1 MTSTPSASG
10 AAGSPGVA
18 VIGYAFMG
26 KAHSHAWRN
35 VAALH
40 PGAPGVR
47 QQVLVGRDADAVAAA
62 AAQYG
67 WAEAATDWREVLE
80 RDDIDI
86 VDVCVPGHL
95 HAEVAIAALE
105 AGKHVVAEKPLA
117 NTLAE
122 AEKMVATARA
132 ARERGV
138 HSMVGFNYRRVPAL
152 ALARQHVAAGRLGEI
167 RQVRVSYLQ
176 DWLAD
181 ADAPMTWRLRREL
194 AGSGALGD
202 LGSHAVDQVRYLLGQ
217 EVTEV
222 NAHTRTFVPQ
232 RLGAAGPED
241 VTVDDAAWGTLHTS
255 GGAVVSLE
263 VSRMATARKNAL
275 AVEVYGS
282 TGALRFDLESL
293 NHLDVCLDGADT
305 FARQLVTEPG
315 DPYIDG
321 WWPPGH
327 VLGWDA
333 TFTNQAAD
341 FLTALAAGREPTPS
355 FEDGLAVQRVLA
367 AIEAS
372 AAQGGACTRVETG
385 LGEAPDSPVA
395 PASSLDVAPA
405 PAAKSVRTGHGAG
418 PGAGPVAALT
428 APLTAPLDASM
439 AAPLAAPLDTG
450 REHP

>member
-1 MTSTPSASG
+1 VTSTPSASG
-10 AAGSPGVA
+10 SAGSPGVA

-35 VAALH
+35 AAALH
-40 PGAPGVR
+40 PGAPSAR
-47 QQVLVGRDADAVAAA
+47 RQVLVGRDADAVAAA
-62 AAQYG
+62 ADQYG
-67 WAEAATDWREVLE
+67 WAESATDWHEVLE

-105 AGKHVVAEKPLA
+105 AGKHVIAEKPLA

-122 AEKMVATARA
+122 AEKMVVTAKA
-132 ARERGV
+132 ARELGV
-138 HSMVGFNYRRVPAL
+138 QSMVGFNYRRVPAL
-152 ALARQHVAAGRLGEI
+152 ALARQHVAAGRIGEV

-202 LGSHAVDQVRYLLGQ
+202 LASHAIDQVRYLTGH
-217 EVTEV
+217 EVTAV
-222 NAHTRTFVPQ
+222 NAMTQTFVPQ
-232 RLGAAGPED
+232 RAGASGMED
-241 VTVDDAAWGTLHTS
+241 VTVDDAAWSTMRTDR
-255 GGAVVSLE
+255 GAVVSLE
-263 VSRMATARKNAL
+263 VSRMASARKNAL
-275 AVEVYGS
+275 EIEVYGS

-293 NHLDVCLDGADT
+293 NNLDVALDGAST
-305 FARQLVTEPG
+305 FCRQLVTDPG

-333 TFTNQAAD
+333 TFTNQVSD
-341 FLTALAAGREPTPS
+341 FLTALATGQEPTPS

-372 AAQGGACTRVETG
+372 AAQAGSCVEVEQG
-385 LGEAPDSPVA
+385 II
-395 PASSLDVAPA
+395 
-405 PAAKSVRTGHGAG
+405 
-418 PGAGPVAALT
+418 
-428 APLTAPLDASM
+428 
-439 AAPLAAPLDTG
+439 
-450 REHP
+450 

>member
-1 MTSTPSASG
+1 VTSTPSASG

-35 VAALH
+35 VAALR

-62 AAQYG
+62 AGQYG
-67 WAEAATDWREVLE
+67 WTESATDWREVLD

-105 AGKHVVAEKPLA
+105 AGKHVIAEKPLA
-117 NTLAE
+117 NTMAE
-122 AEKMVATARA
+122 AEKMVATAKA

-152 ALARQHVAAGRLGEI
+152 ALAQRHIAEGRLGDV

-181 ADAPMTWRLRREL
+181 DAAPMTWRLRREL

-202 LGSHAVDQVRYLLGQ
+202 LASHAVDQVRFLLGQ
-217 EVTEV
+217 EVTAV
-222 NAHTRTFVPQ
+222 NAITHTFVPQ
-232 RLGAAGPED
+232 RTGADGPEE
-241 VTVDDAAWGTLHTS
+241 VTVDDAAWGTLRTD

-263 VSRMATARKNAL
+263 VTRMATARKNAL
-275 AVEVYGS
+275 GIEVYGS
-282 TGALRFDLESL
+282 NGALRFDLESL
-293 NHLDVCLDGADT
+293 NHLDVCLDGADS
-305 FARQLVTEPG
+305 FSRELVTEQD

-333 TFTNQAAD
+333 TFTNQASD
-341 FLTALAAGREPTPS
+341 FLAALAAGREPTPS
-355 FEDGLAVQRVLA
+355 FEDGIAVQRVLA

-372 AAQGGACTRVETG
+372 SARGGSCVEVDG
-385 LGEAPDSPVA
+385 
-395 PASSLDVAPA
+395 
-405 PAAKSVRTGHGAG
+405 G
-418 PGAGPVAALT
+418 PI
-428 APLTAPLDASM
+428 
-439 AAPLAAPLDTG
+439 
-450 REHP
+450 

>member
-35 VAALH
+35 VAALR

-62 AAQYG
+62 AGQYG
-67 WAEAATDWREVLE
+67 WAESATDWRAVLD
-80 RDDIDI
+80 RDDIDV

-105 AGKHVVAEKPLA
+105 AGKHVIAEKPLA
-117 NTLAE
+117 NTMAE
-122 AEKMVATARA
+122 AEKMVATAKA

-152 ALARQHVAAGRLGEI
+152 ALARRHIADGRLGQV

-176 DWLAD
+176 DWLVDD
-181 ADAPMTWRLRREL
+181 AAPMTWRLRREL

-202 LGSHAVDQVRYLLGQ
+202 LASHAVDQVRFLLGQ
-217 EVTEV
+217 EVTAV
-222 NAHTRTFVPQ
+222 NAVTHTFVPQ
-232 RLGAAGPED
+232 RTGADGPEE
-241 VTVDDAAWGTLHTS
+241 VTVDDAAWSTLRTD

-263 VSRMATARKNAL
+263 VTRMATARKNAL
-275 AVEVYGS
+275 GIEVYGS
-282 TGALRFDLESL
+282 DGALRFDLESL

-305 FARQLVTEPG
+305 FSRHLVTEQD

-333 TFTNQAAD
+333 TFTNQASD
-341 FLTALAAGREPTPS
+341 FLVALAEGREPTPS
-355 FEDGLAVQRVLA
+355 FEDGIAVQRVLA

-372 AAQGGACTRVETG
+372 SARGGSCVEVDG
-385 LGEAPDSPVA
+385 
-395 PASSLDVAPA
+395 
-405 PAAKSVRTGHGAG
+405 G
-418 PGAGPVAALT
+418 PI
-428 APLTAPLDASM
+428 
-439 AAPLAAPLDTG
+439 
-450 REHP
+450 

>member
-35 VAALH
+35 VAALR

-62 AAQYG
+62 AGQYG
-67 WAEAATDWREVLE
+67 WTESATDWREVLD

-105 AGKHVVAEKPLA
+105 AGKHVIAEKPLA
-117 NTLAE
+117 NTMAE
-122 AEKMVATARA
+122 AEKMVATAKA

-152 ALARQHVAAGRLGEI
+152 ALAQRHIAEGRLGDV

-181 ADAPMTWRLRREL
+181 DAAPMTWRLRREL

-202 LGSHAVDQVRYLLGQ
+202 LASHAVDQVRFLLGQ
-217 EVTEV
+217 EVTAV
-222 NAHTRTFVPQ
+222 NAITHTFVPQ
-232 RLGAAGPED
+232 RTGADGPEE
-241 VTVDDAAWGTLHTS
+241 VTVDDAAWGTLRTD

-263 VSRMATARKNAL
+263 VTRMATARKNAL
-275 AVEVYGS
+275 GIEVYGS
-282 TGALRFDLESL
+282 NGALRFDLESL
-293 NHLDVCLDGADT
+293 NHLDVCLDGADS
-305 FARQLVTEPG
+305 FSRELVTEQD

-341 FLTALAAGREPTPS
+341 FLAALAAGREPTPS
-355 FEDGLAVQRVLA
+355 FEDGIAVQRVLA

-372 AAQGGACTRVETG
+372 SARGGSCVEVDG
-385 LGEAPDSPVA
+385 
-395 PASSLDVAPA
+395 
-405 PAAKSVRTGHGAG
+405 G
-418 PGAGPVAALT
+418 PI
-428 APLTAPLDASM
+428 
-439 AAPLAAPLDTG
+439 
-450 REHP
+450 

>member
-35 VAALH
+35 VAALR

-62 AAQYG
+62 AGQYG
-67 WAEAATDWREVLE
+67 WTESATDWREVLD

-105 AGKHVVAEKPLA
+105 AGKHVIAEKPLA
-117 NTLAE
+117 NTMAE
-122 AEKMVATARA
+122 AEKMVATAKA

-152 ALARQHVAAGRLGEI
+152 ALAKRHIAAGRLGDV

-176 DWLAD
+176 DWLVDD
-181 ADAPMTWRLRREL
+181 AAPMTWRLRREL

-202 LGSHAVDQVRYLLGQ
+202 LASHAVDQVRFLLGQ
-217 EVTEV
+217 EVTAV
-222 NAHTRTFVPQ
+222 NAITHTFVPQ
-232 RLGAAGPED
+232 RTGADGPEE
-241 VTVDDAAWGTLHTS
+241 VTVDDAAWGTLRTD

-263 VSRMATARKNAL
+263 VTRMATARKNAL
-275 AVEVYGS
+275 GIEVYGS
-282 TGALRFDLESL
+282 NGALRFDLESL
-293 NHLDVCLDGADT
+293 NHLDVCLDGADS
-305 FARQLVTEPG
+305 FSRELVTEQD

-333 TFTNQAAD
+333 TFTNQASD
-341 FLTALAAGREPTPS
+341 FLAALAAGREPTPS
-355 FEDGLAVQRVLA
+355 FEDGIAVQRVLA

-372 AAQGGACTRVETG
+372 SARGGSCVEVDG
-385 LGEAPDSPVA
+385 
-395 PASSLDVAPA
+395 
-405 PAAKSVRTGHGAG
+405 G
-418 PGAGPVAALT
+418 PI
-428 APLTAPLDASM
+428 
-439 AAPLAAPLDTG
+439 
-450 REHP
+450 

>member
-35 VAALH
+35 VAALR

-62 AAQYG
+62 AGQYG
-67 WAEAATDWREVLE
+67 WTESATDWREVLD

-105 AGKHVVAEKPLA
+105 AGKHVIAEKPLA
-117 NTLAE
+117 NTMAE
-122 AEKMVATARA
+122 AEKMVATAKA

-152 ALARQHVAAGRLGEI
+152 ALAQRHIAEGRLGDV

-181 ADAPMTWRLRREL
+181 DAAPMTWRLRREL

-202 LGSHAVDQVRYLLGQ
+202 LASHAVDQVRFLLGQ
-217 EVTEV
+217 EVTAV
-222 NAHTRTFVPQ
+222 NAITHTFVPQ
-232 RLGAAGPED
+232 RTGADGPEE
-241 VTVDDAAWGTLHTS
+241 VTVDDAAWGTLRTD

-263 VSRMATARKNAL
+263 VTRMATARKNAL
-275 AVEVYGS
+275 GIEVYGS
-282 TGALRFDLESL
+282 NGALRFDLESL
-293 NHLDVCLDGADT
+293 NHLDVCLDGADS
-305 FARQLVTEPG
+305 FNRELVTEQD

-327 VLGWDA
+327 VLGWDS
-333 TFTNQAAD
+333 TFTNQASD
-341 FLTALAAGREPTPS
+341 FLAALAAGREPTPS

-372 AAQGGACTRVETG
+372 SARGGSCVEVDG
-385 LGEAPDSPVA
+385 
-395 PASSLDVAPA
+395 
-405 PAAKSVRTGHGAG
+405 G
-418 PGAGPVAALT
+418 PI
-428 APLTAPLDASM
+428 
-439 AAPLAAPLDTG
+439 
-450 REHP
+450 

>member
-35 VAALH
+35 VAALR

-62 AAQYG
+62 AGQYG
-67 WAEAATDWREVLE
+67 WAESATDWRAVLD
-80 RDDIDI
+80 RDDIDV

-105 AGKHVVAEKPLA
+105 AGKHVIAEKPLA
-117 NTLAE
+117 NTMAE
-122 AEKMVATARA
+122 AEKMVATAKA

-152 ALARQHVAAGRLGEI
+152 ALARRHIADGRLGQV

-176 DWLAD
+176 DWLVD
-181 ADAPMTWRLRREL
+181 DSAPMTWRLRREL

-202 LGSHAVDQVRYLLGQ
+202 LASHAVDQVRFLLGQ
-217 EVTEV
+217 EVTAV
-222 NAHTRTFVPQ
+222 NAVTHTFVPQ
-232 RLGAAGPED
+232 RTGADGPEE
-241 VTVDDAAWGTLHTS
+241 VTVDDAAWSTLRTD

-263 VSRMATARKNAL
+263 VTRMATARKNAL
-275 AVEVYGS
+275 GIEVYGS
-282 TGALRFDLESL
+282 DGALRFDLESL
-293 NHLDVCLDGADT
+293 NHLDVCLDGADS
-305 FARQLVTEPG
+305 FSRHLVTEQD

-341 FLTALAAGREPTPS
+341 FLAALAAGREPTPS
-355 FEDGLAVQRVLA
+355 FEDGIAVQRVLA

-372 AAQGGACTRVETG
+372 SARGGSCVEVDGG
-385 LGEAPDSPVA
+385 LI
-395 PASSLDVAPA
+395 
-405 PAAKSVRTGHGAG
+405 
-418 PGAGPVAALT
+418 
-428 APLTAPLDASM
+428 
-439 AAPLAAPLDTG
+439 
-450 REHP
+450 

>member
-1 MTSTPSASG
+1 VTSTPSASG

-35 VAALH
+35 VAALR

-62 AAQYG
+62 AGQYG
-67 WAEAATDWREVLE
+67 WAESATDWREVLD
-80 RDDIDI
+80 RDDIDV

-105 AGKHVVAEKPLA
+105 AGKHVIAEKPLA
-117 NTLAE
+117 NTMAE

-152 ALARQHVAAGRLGEI
+152 ALARRHVADGRIGQV

-181 ADAPMTWRLRREL
+181 DAAPMTWRLRREL

-202 LGSHAVDQVRYLLGQ
+202 LASHAVDQVRFLLGQ
-217 EVTEV
+217 EVIAV
-222 NAHTRTFVPQ
+222 NAITHTFVPQ
-232 RLGAAGPED
+232 RTGADGPEE
-241 VTVDDAAWGTLHTS
+241 VTVDDAAWGTLRTD

-263 VSRMATARKNAL
+263 VTRMATARKNAL
-275 AVEVYGS
+275 GIEVYGS
-282 TGALRFDLESL
+282 NGALRFDLESL
-293 NHLDVCLDGADT
+293 NHLDVCLDGADS
-305 FARQLVTEPG
+305 FSRELVTEQD

-333 TFTNQAAD
+333 TFTNQASD
-341 FLTALAAGREPTPS
+341 FLAALAAGREPTPS
-355 FEDGLAVQRVLA
+355 FEDGIAVQRVLA

-372 AAQGGACTRVETG
+372 SARGGSCVEVDGG
-385 LGEAPDSPVA
+385 LI
-395 PASSLDVAPA
+395 
-405 PAAKSVRTGHGAG
+405 
-418 PGAGPVAALT
+418 
-428 APLTAPLDASM
+428 
-439 AAPLAAPLDTG
+439 
-450 REHP
+450 

>member
-1 MTSTPSASG
+1 MTTPSR
-10 AAGSPGVA
+10 PPLGVA

-35 VAALH
+35 VAALR

-62 AAQYG
+62 AGQYG
-67 WAEAATDWREVLE
+67 WAESATDWRAVIE
-80 RDDIDI
+80 RDDVDI

-95 HAEVAIAALE
+95 HADVAIAALE
-105 AGKHVVAEKPLA
+105 AGKHVIAEKPLA
-117 NTLAE
+117 NTLGE

-138 HSMVGFNYRRVPAL
+138 QSTVGVNYRRVPAL
-152 ALARQHVAAGRLGEI
+152 ALARRHIAAGRIGDV
-167 RQVRVSYLQ
+167 RQVRIAYLQ

-181 ADAPMTWRLRREL
+181 AAAPMTWRLHREL

-202 LGSHAVDQVRYLLGQ
+202 LASHAVDQVRFLLGQ
-217 EVTEV
+217 EVTGL
-222 NAHTRTFVPQ
+222 NARTETFVRQ
-232 RLGAAGPED
+232 RAGADGPED
-241 VTVDDAAWGTLHTS
+241 VTVDDAAWSTLRTS

-263 VSRMATARKNAL
+263 VSRMATGRKNAL
-275 AVEVYGS
+275 GIEVYGS

-293 NHLDVCLDGADT
+293 NHLDVCLHGADG
-305 FARQLVTEPG
+305 FSRVLVTEPG
-315 DPYIDG
+315 DPYLDG

-327 VLGWDA
+327 LLGWDA

-341 FLTALAAGREPTPS
+341 FLAALAAGEEPTPS

-372 AAQGGACTRVETG
+372 AAQDGSQVSVHVSEKAE
-385 LGEAPDSPVA
+385 LGEGVQ
-395 PASSLDVAPA
+395 V
-405 PAAKSVRTGHGAG
+405 
-418 PGAGPVAALT
+418 
-428 APLTAPLDASM
+428 
-439 AAPLAAPLDTG
+439 
-450 REHP
+450 

>member
-1 MTSTPSASG
+1 VTSTPSASG

-35 VAALH
+35 VAALR

-62 AAQYG
+62 AGQYG
-67 WAEAATDWREVLE
+67 WTESATDWREVLD

-105 AGKHVVAEKPLA
+105 AGKHVIAEKPLA
-117 NTLAE
+117 NTMAE
-122 AEKMVATARA
+122 AEKMVATAQA

-152 ALARQHVAAGRLGEI
+152 ALARRHIADGRLGQV

-176 DWLAD
+176 DWLVD
-181 ADAPMTWRLRREL
+181 DSAPMTWRLRREL

-202 LGSHAVDQVRYLLGQ
+202 LASHAVDQVRFLLGQ
-217 EVTEV
+217 EVTAV
-222 NAHTRTFVPQ
+222 NAVTHTFVPQ
-232 RLGAAGPED
+232 RTGADGPEE
-241 VTVDDAAWGTLHTS
+241 VTVDDAAWSTLRTD

-263 VSRMATARKNAL
+263 VTRMATARKNAL
-275 AVEVYGS
+275 GIEVYGS
-282 TGALRFDLESL
+282 DGALRFDLESL
-293 NHLDVCLDGADT
+293 NHLDVCLDGADS
-305 FARQLVTEPG
+305 FSRHLVTEQD

-341 FLTALAAGREPTPS
+341 FLAALAAGREPTPS

-367 AIEAS
+367 AIETSS
-372 AAQGGACTRVETG
+372 ARSGSCVEV
-385 LGEAPDSPVA
+385 D
-395 PASSLDVAPA
+395 
-405 PAAKSVRTGHGAG
+405 
-418 PGAGPVAALT
+418 
-428 APLTAPLDASM
+428 
-439 AAPLAAPLDTG
+439 G
-450 REHP
+450 RAV

>member
-35 VAALH
+35 VAALR

-62 AAQYG
+62 AGQYG
-67 WAEAATDWREVLE
+67 WTESATDWREVLD

-105 AGKHVVAEKPLA
+105 AGKHVIAEKPLA
-117 NTLAE
+117 NTMAE
-122 AEKMVATARA
+122 AEKMVATAKA

-152 ALARQHVAAGRLGEI
+152 ALAQRHIAEGRLGDV

-181 ADAPMTWRLRREL
+181 DAAPMTWRLRREL

-202 LGSHAVDQVRYLLGQ
+202 LASHAVDQVRFLLGQ
-217 EVTEV
+217 EVTAV
-222 NAHTRTFVPQ
+222 NAITHTFVPQ
-232 RLGAAGPED
+232 RTGADGPEE
-241 VTVDDAAWGTLHTS
+241 VTVDDAAWGTLRTD

-263 VSRMATARKNAL
+263 VTRMATARKNAL
-275 AVEVYGS
+275 GIEVYGS
-282 TGALRFDLESL
+282 NGALRFDLESL
-293 NHLDVCLDGADT
+293 NHLDVCLDGADS
-305 FARQLVTEPG
+305 FSRELVTEQD

-333 TFTNQAAD
+333 TFTNQASD
-341 FLTALAAGREPTPS
+341 FLVALAEGREPTPS
-355 FEDGLAVQRVLA
+355 FEDGIAVQRVLA

-372 AAQGGACTRVETG
+372 SARGGSCVEVDGG
-385 LGEAPDSPVA
+385 LI
-395 PASSLDVAPA
+395 
-405 PAAKSVRTGHGAG
+405 
-418 PGAGPVAALT
+418 
-428 APLTAPLDASM
+428 
-439 AAPLAAPLDTG
+439 
-450 REHP
+450 

>member
-35 VAALH
+35 VAALR

-62 AAQYG
+62 AGQYG
-67 WAEAATDWREVLE
+67 WAESATDWRAVLD
-80 RDDIDI
+80 RDDIDV

-105 AGKHVVAEKPLA
+105 AGKHVIAEKPLA
-117 NTLAE
+117 NTMAE
-122 AEKMVATARA
+122 AEKMVATAKA

-152 ALARQHVAAGRLGEI
+152 ALARRHIADGRLGQV

-176 DWLAD
+176 DWLVD
-181 ADAPMTWRLRREL
+181 DSAPMTWRLRREL

-202 LGSHAVDQVRYLLGQ
+202 LASHAVDQVRFLLGQ
-217 EVTEV
+217 EVTAV
-222 NAHTRTFVPQ
+222 NAVTHTFVPQ
-232 RLGAAGPED
+232 RTGADGPEE
-241 VTVDDAAWGTLHTS
+241 VTVDDAAWSTLRTD

-263 VSRMATARKNAL
+263 VTRMATARKNAL
-275 AVEVYGS
+275 GIEVYGS
-282 TGALRFDLESL
+282 DGALRFDLESL
-293 NHLDVCLDGADT
+293 NHLDVCLDGADS
-305 FARQLVTEPG
+305 FSRHLVTEQD

-341 FLTALAAGREPTPS
+341 FLAALAAGREPTPS

-367 AIEAS
+367 AIETSS
-372 AAQGGACTRVETG
+372 ARSGSCVEV
-385 LGEAPDSPVA
+385 D
-395 PASSLDVAPA
+395 
-405 PAAKSVRTGHGAG
+405 
-418 PGAGPVAALT
+418 
-428 APLTAPLDASM
+428 
-439 AAPLAAPLDTG
+439 G
-450 REHP
+450 RAV

>member
-1 MTSTPSASG
+1 MTSSPSDPSARS
-10 AAGSPGVA
+10 GSPGVA

-35 VAALH
+35 VAALR

-62 AAQYG
+62 ADQYG
-67 WAEAATDWREVLE
+67 WAESATDWHAVLE

-105 AGKHVVAEKPLA
+105 AGKHVIAEKPLA
-117 NTLAE
+117 NTMAE

-152 ALARQHVAAGRLGEI
+152 ALARQHIAAGRLGQV

-181 ADAPMTWRLRREL
+181 EAAPMTWRLRREL

-202 LGSHAVDQVRYLLGQ
+202 LASHAVDQVRFLLGQ
-217 EVTEV
+217 EVSEV
-222 NAHTRTFVPQ
+222 NALTHTFVP
-232 RLGAAGPED
+232 RRAGADGPED
-241 VTVDDAAWGTLHTS
+241 VTVDDAAWSMMRTD

-263 VSRMATARKNAL
+263 VTRMATARKNAL
-275 AVEVYGS
+275 GIEIYGS

-293 NHLDVCLDGADT
+293 NHLDVCLDGADS
-305 FARQLVTEPG
+305 FSRVLATEPH

-341 FLTALAAGREPTPS
+341 FLAALAAGQEPTPS

-367 AIEAS
+367 AIEVS
-372 AAQGGACTRVETG
+372 AARGGSCARVESG
-385 LGEAPDSPVA
+385 V
-395 PASSLDVAPA
+395 
-405 PAAKSVRTGHGAG
+405 
-418 PGAGPVAALT
+418 
-428 APLTAPLDASM
+428 
-439 AAPLAAPLDTG
+439 
-450 REHP
+450 EHL

>member
-1 MTSTPSASG
+1 MTT
-10 AAGSPGVA
+10 SPELGVA

-40 PGAPGVR
+40 PGAPDVR
-47 QQVLVGRDADAVAAA
+47 RQVLVGRDGDAVAAA

-67 WAEAATDWREVLE
+67 WAESATDWHEVLE
-80 RDDIDI
+80 RDDVDV

-95 HAEVAIAALE
+95 HAEVAIAALD
-105 AGKHVVAEKPLA
+105 AGKHVIAEKPLA
-117 NTLAE
+117 NTMAE

-152 ALARQHVAAGRLGEI
+152 ALARQHVAAGRIGDV
-167 RQVRVSYLQ
+167 RQVRIAYLQ

-181 ADAPMTWRLRREL
+181 EAAPMTWRLRREL

-202 LGSHAVDQVRYLLGQ
+202 LASHAVDQVRFLLGQ
-217 EVTEV
+217 EVTGV
-222 NAHTRTFVPQ
+222 NARTETFV
-232 RLGAAGPED
+232 RRREGADGPED
-241 VTVDDAAWGTLHTS
+241 VTVDDAAWSTLTTS

-263 VSRMATARKNAL
+263 VSRMASARKNAL
-275 AVEVYGS
+275 GIEVYGS
-282 TGALRFDLESL
+282 TGALRFDLEQL
-293 NHLDVCLDGADT
+293 NHLDVALDGADAFT
-305 FARQLVTEPG
+305 RVLVTEP
-315 DPYIDG
+315 DHPYLDG

-341 FLTALAAGREPTPS
+341 FLAALAAGQEPTPS

-367 AIEAS
+367 AIEES
-372 AAQGGACTRVETG
+372 AAHDGRRVTME
-385 LGEAPDSPVA
+385 ES
-395 PASSLDVAPA
+395 
-405 PAAKSVRTGHGAG
+405 
-418 PGAGPVAALT
+418 
-428 APLTAPLDASM
+428 
-439 AAPLAAPLDTG
+439 
-450 REHP
+450 

>member
-1 MTSTPSASG
+1 LSDNPSQENPVSSSPSA
-10 AAGSPGVA
+10 AGPPGIA

-35 VAALH
+35 VAALR

-47 QQVLVGRDADAVAAA
+47 QQVLVGRDAEAVAAA

-67 WAEAATDWREVLE
+67 WAESATDWRKVIE
-80 RDDIDI
+80 RDDIDV

-105 AGKHVVAEKPLA
+105 AGKHVIAEKPLA

-152 ALARQHVAAGRLGEI
+152 ALARQHVAAGRIGDV
-167 RQVRVSYLQ
+167 RQVRIAYLQ

-181 ADAPMTWRLRREL
+181 ESAPMTWRLRREL

-202 LGSHAVDQVRYLLGQ
+202 LASHAVDQVRFLLGQ
-217 EVTEV
+217 EVTGL
-222 NAHTRTFVPQ
+222 NARTETFV
-232 RLGAAGPED
+232 RRREGSDGPED
-241 VTVDDAAWGTLHTS
+241 VTVDDAAWSTLTTS

-263 VSRMATARKNAL
+263 VSRMASARKNAL
-275 AVEVYGS
+275 GIEVYGS
-282 TGALRFDLESL
+282 TGALRFDLEQL
-293 NHLDVCLDGADT
+293 NHLDVALDGADS
-305 FARQLVTEPG
+305 FSRVLVTEP
-315 DPYIDG
+315 DHPYLDG

-341 FLTALAAGREPTPS
+341 FLTALAAGQEPTPS

-367 AIEAS
+367 AIEES
-372 AAQGGACTRVETG
+372 AAHDGRRVTME
-385 LGEAPDSPVA
+385 ES
-395 PASSLDVAPA
+395 
-405 PAAKSVRTGHGAG
+405 
-418 PGAGPVAALT
+418 
-428 APLTAPLDASM
+428 
-439 AAPLAAPLDTG
+439 
-450 REHP
+450 

>member
-1 MTSTPSASG
+1 
-10 AAGSPGVA
+10 
-18 VIGYAFMG
+18 
-26 KAHSHAWRN
+26 
-35 VAALH
+35 VAALR
-40 PGAPGVR
+40 PGGPGVR
-47 QQVLVGRDADAVAAA
+47 RQVLVGRDADAVAVAA
-62 AAQYG
+62 EQYG
-67 WAEAATDWREVLE
+67 WAESATDWREVLE

-105 AGKHVVAEKPLA
+105 AGKHVIAEKPLA

-152 ALARQHVAAGRLGEI
+152 ALARQHIAAGRVGDV
-167 RQVRVSYLQ
+167 RQVRISYLQ

-181 ADAPMTWRLRREL
+181 EAAPMTWRLRREL

-202 LGSHAVDQVRYLLGQ
+202 LASHAVDQVRFLLGQ
-217 EVTEV
+217 EVIGV
-222 NAHTRTFVPQ
+222 NALSRTFVPQ
-232 RLGAAGPED
+232 RTGESGRED
-241 VTVDDAAWGTLHTS
+241 VTVDDAAWSTLHTD

-263 VSRMATARKNAL
+263 VTRMATARKNAL
-275 AVEVYGS
+275 GIEVYGS

-293 NHLDVCLDGADT
+293 NHLDVCLDGGDGFT
-305 FARQLVTEPG
+305 RVLVTEPG

-341 FLTALAAGREPTPS
+341 FLTALAEGEEPSPS

-372 AAQGGACTRVETG
+372 AAQDGAHV
-385 LGEAPDSPVA
+385 PVD
-395 PASSLDVAPA
+395 PG
-405 PAAKSVRTGHGAG
+405 TGAG
-418 PGAGPVAALT
+418 A
-428 APLTAPLDASM
+428 
-439 AAPLAAPLDTG
+439 
-450 REHP
+450 EQI